1 MKYYTV
7 RKGREPGIYTTW
19 PECEKQ
25 VKGFSGAE
33 YKSFSDKTSAENY
46 LNNINT
52 TNIENITH
60 DTNNTINYPLA
71 FIDGSFN
78 KDTNTYGYGGFVSI
92 TRTESIKISGCGN
105 NPEMA
110 SMRNVAGE
118 ILGAMAA
125 IEIALEKNLTEIDIY
140 YDYEGIAKW
149 ASGEWKRNNPYT
161 ANYHDF
167 IKKHENEIKIKFIK
181 VEAHT
186 GIPGNELADKI
197 AKRAVGLLPKENEI

>member
-1 MKYYTV
+1 MKYYAV

-33 YKSFSDKTSAENY
+33 YKSFSDEISAENY

-52 TNIENITH
+52 TNVENITH
-60 DTNNTINYPLA
+60 DTKNPINYPLA

-92 TRTESIKISGCGN
+92 TQTESIKISGRGN
-105 NPEMA
+105 DPEMA

-125 IEIALEKNLTEIDIY
+125 IEIALEKNLNKIDIY

-167 IKKHENEIKIKFIK
+167 IKKHEKEIKIKFIK

-197 AKRAVGLLPKENEI
+197 AKRAVGLLPEENEI